1 MSRETLERY
10 FAAFGN
16 LDAATMQSCYAEN
29 ARFEDPIFRLAGA
42 RQIGGMWRMLCSE
55 LRLRGIGQWKL
66 EVEEIRTRGDQ
77 GRVRWRARYPFGS
90 PERKVHNRV
99 YSRFDFDDKGLIVR
113 QRDAFSFWNWS
124 RQAIG
129 TSGLLFGWT
138 PTLRARVQ
146 MKAGQQL
153 ARYME
158 KNR

>member
-1 MSRETLERY
+1 MSRETLDRF
-10 FAAFGN
+10 FAAFAN

-29 ARFEDPIFRLAGA
+29 ARFADPIFALAGA
-42 RQIGGMWRMLCSE
+42 RQIGGMWRMLCAD

-77 GRVRWRARYPFGS
+77 GRVRWVARYPFGAAG
-90 PERKVHNRV
+90 RKVRNRV

-129 TSGLLFGWT
+129 LPGLLFGWT

-146 MKAGQQL
+146 GQAGQQL